1 MGETEQ
7 FTRKARGE
15 KRDRDREIN
24 KYQGNSFFF
33 NITQTKTYNNQQKEE
48 QTNIH
53 SRVFQM
59 TSLYI
64 HPVCSSKSLS
74 IKKD

>member
-24 KYQGNSFFF
+24 KYQGNSFFS
-33 NITQTKTYNNQQKEE
+33 ILHKQKH
-48 QTNIH
+48 TIISKRKNK
-53 SRVFQM
+53 RR
-59 TSLYI
+59 YI
-64 HPVCSSKSLS
+64 QESFK
-74 IKKD
+74 